1 MSYLAV
7 DDDICALATVPGVS
21 ALAVIRCAGP
31 HCIDKL
37 ADITNK
43 PQKLKSCIGYQALF
57 AEVRDGAETID
68 ECVFVAFRAPKSPTG
83 QNGIDIMC
91 HGGTVTVRRILSLL
105 ERHGFRTALPGEFMF
120 RAVHNGKIDV
130 LKAEAVDELIRA
142 QTDIAQEA
150 AVKKLK
156 GGLRSE
162 FEVLHAHL
170 IAGAA
175 ACAVQLD
182 YGEEEAGET
191 IEVMYRELDTSY
203 RLCTELIGSYAKGR
217 LMQEGAVVV
226 LAGKTNAG
234 KSSLFNRIL
243 KEERSIVSEVH
254 GTTRDYVEAAL
265 DIGGIPVRLI
275 DTAGLRSTEDAI
287 EAEGVRRTELLAE
300 SADVVLYVVDGT
312 QGCTPDDEER
322 MRRYKRCIRVW
333 NKTDSEHALP
343 VPEVPLRTE
352 EVLQVSGA
360 TQGVTLLGDSEH
372 FDAWVA
378 TAAKTGAGEHELM
391 QKLFAVL
398 TAESNTGASLACSV
412 STKRQYLVLQRI
424 EQNLKVLCEKLRYAK
439 QHHFDMYY
447 VDIQEILAVY
457 AELVGET
464 NPEMI
469 LDSVF
474 SQFCV
479 GK

>member
-31 HCIDKL
+31 LCIEKL
-37 ADITNK
+37 ALITNK
-43 PQKLKSCIGYQALF
+43 PQKFASIMGYQALY
-57 AEVRDGAETID
+57 AEIRDGTECVD

-83 QNGIDIMC
+83 QDSIDIMC
-91 HGGTVTVRRILSLL
+91 HGGTVTVRKILSLL
-105 ERHGFRTALPGEFMF
+105 EKHGFRTALPGEFMF
-120 RAVHNGKIDV
+120 RAVYTGKTDV
-130 LKAEAVDELIRA
+130 LTAEAVDELIRA
-142 QTDIAQEA
+142 QTDTAQEA

-191 IEVMYRELDTSY
+191 IEVMMRELDTAY
-203 RLCTELIGSYAKGR
+203 HLCTELTSSYAKGR
-217 LMQEGAVVV
+217 LMQEGALVV

-275 DTAGLRSTEDAI
+275 DTAGLRETEDAI

-300 SADVVLYVVDGT
+300 SADVVIYVVDGT
-312 QGCTPDDEER
+312 QGCTSDDEELMQTFR
-322 MRRYKRCIRVW
+322 RCIKVW
-333 NKTDSEHALP
+333 NKTDSEQILP
-343 VPEVPLRTE
+343 VPA
-352 EVLQVSGA
+352 VSA
-360 TQGVTLLGDSEH
+360 DE
-372 FDAWVA
+372 WIK
-378 TAAKTGAGEHELM
+378 TAAKTGAGEHELIQRLYVM
-391 QKLFAVL
+391 L
-398 TAESNTGASLACSV
+398 TEGSNKGASLSCAV
-412 STKRQYLVLQRI
+412 SSKRQYAILQRI
-424 EQNLKVLCEKLRYAK
+424 EHYLKNLCEKIQYAK
-439 QHHFDMYY
+439 QHYFDMYY
-447 VDIQEILAVY
+447 VDIQEILAIY

-464 NPEMI
+464 DPEMI